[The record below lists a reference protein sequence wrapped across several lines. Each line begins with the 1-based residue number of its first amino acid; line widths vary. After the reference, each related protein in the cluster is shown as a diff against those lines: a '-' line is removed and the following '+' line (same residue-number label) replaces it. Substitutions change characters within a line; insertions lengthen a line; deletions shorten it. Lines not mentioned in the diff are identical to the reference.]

1 MREIDLTKGELQA
14 LERVDGLYQRGKWRD
29 ASKAYAPFA
38 QNSRYAATKVAEC
51 FFLMQNYDKA
61 KAWHR
66 VLALGNARAAE
77 WLNALKK
84 DGRW

>member
-29 ASKAYAPFA
+29 ASKAYASFA

-61 KAWHR
+61 KAWYR
-66 VLALGNARAAE
+66 VLAQETRAAE
-77 WLNALKK
+77 WLNVLKK